1 MSISELISLQK
12 DGRSLVSQ
20 KEAQKLFNL
29 TFENGEVMLD
39 DTEFLYEISWL
50 LNETDYDIVY
60 NFLNAGWEKVLGSEN
75 IRQKILFQ
83 NPLMEPA
90 RNKFTSD
97 MNIYKTRVEVEA
109 GEKCRKCGSM
119 ETISL
124 SLQQRSCDEMTSIKI
139 TCINCKF
146 RWSAQ

>member
-12 DGRSLVSQ
+12 DGRSLVSE
-20 KEAQKLFNL
+20 KEAQNLFNL

-124 SLQQRSCDEMTSIKI
+124 SKQSRSCDEMTSIKI
-139 TCINCKF
+139 ICINCKF